1 MSRTSALSTFHRT
14 MALITVGTPLTEVL
28 EAIIHAVEAED
39 PSIACSIYLL
49 DEPTGM
55 LMLAA
60 APSLPTDYR
69 KAVSAAPI
77 GPDVGSCPVAAYRNE
92 RVVVEDL
99 HTDPLWAPIKHL
111 VEGTGL
117 NACWSEP
124 IRGPQGEVLGTFAMY
139 HHRVC
144 APGPEDLGFLEAASQ
159 LASLAIARDRAQE
172 ELARSEARVARL
184 ERSEL
189 DALRNLKTF
198 FDVSLDL
205 LCIRD
210 LDRKIVRVNKAW
222 ETFLG
227 YTVEEL
233 EGSSMLG
240 LIHPDDIEAST
251 GLMEQ
256 ADDGGEVRGFVN
268 RYRHKDGD
276 YRHFEWR
283 ARRVGDLVFGM
294 ARDVTERLA
303 IEAEMAAAREAAEA
317 ANRAK
322 SEFLANMS
330 HEIRTPLNGVIGVVA
345 ALSRTELTPAQR
357 EMVSLIESSGVTLE
371 RLVSGVLDLS
381 KIEAGRL
388 EIENGVFDLRAELD
402 QVIDVFRVRAEEKG
416 LAFPVRHGPR
426 ARGEFVGDCVRIK
439 QILSNLLSNA
449 IKFTIEGEVG
459 VVVDVEEPAG
469 AGGASRLAL
478 EVKDSGV
485 GFQADFA
492 RQLFQRFSQADATI
506 TRRFGGSGL
515 GLSIT
520 RALVELMDGEISAE
534 SEPGRGSLF
543 RVVLPL
549 PRDCLLETYD
559 AGPRRDAAGAN
570 APDQTGDGLGGLR
583 VLLADDHP
591 INQRVVQ
598 LILEPFGVALTTV
611 DNGQQAVEA
620 FAAGAFELVLMDMQ
634 MPVMDGLAATRA
646 IRGWEADHPGR
657 PRSTIVMLSANAMRE
672 HRLEAEKAGAD
683 LHVPKPVTAASLIAG
698 MAEALELSAASDGAA
713 AGAET

>member
-49 DEPTGM
+49 DRPSSM
-55 LMLAA
+55 LRLAA

-69 KAVSAAPI
+69 NAVVAAPI
-77 GPDVGSCPVAAYRNE
+77 GPDIGSCPVAAYRNE
-92 RVVVEDL
+92 RIVVEDL
-99 HTDPLWAPIKHL
+99 QTDPRWAPIRRL

-117 NACWSEP
+117 CACWSEP
-124 IRGPQGEVLGTFAMY
+124 IRGLQGEVLGTFAMY
-139 HHRVC
+139 HRRIC
-144 APGPEDLGFLEAASQ
+144 APGPDDIGFLEAAAQ
-159 LASLAIARDRAQE
+159 LASLAIARDTAQE
-172 ELARSEARVARL
+172 DLARSEARVARL
-184 ERSEL
+184 EQSEL

-210 LDRKIVRVNKAW
+210 LDRRIVRVNRAW
-222 ETFLG
+222 ETILG

-233 EGSSMLG
+233 EGASMLA
-240 LIHPDDIEAST
+240 LIHPDDAGASV

-256 ADDGGEVRGFVN
+256 ADDGGEVIGFVN
-268 RYRHKDGD
+268 RYRHKDGN

-345 ALSRTELTPAQR
+345 ALARTELTPAQG
-357 EMVSLIESSGVTLE
+357 EMVALIESSGVTLE
-371 RLVSGVLDLS
+371 RLVSGVLDFS

-388 EIENGVFDLRAELD
+388 EIENGVFDLQAELD

-416 LAFPVRHGPR
+416 LTFPVRYGLR
-426 ARGEFVGDCVRIK
+426 ARGEFIGDSVRIK

-449 IKFTIEGEVG
+449 IKFTIRGEVR
-459 VVVDVEEPAG
+459 VALDIEEPTDPG
-469 AGGASRLAL
+469 QASRLVL
-478 EVKDSGV
+478 LVSDSGV
-485 GFQADFA
+485 GFEAEFG
-492 RQLFQRFSQADATI
+492 RQLFQRFSQADTTI
-506 TRRFGGSGL
+506 TRRFGGTGL

-520 RALVELMDGEISAE
+520 RALVELMDGEISAG
-534 SEPGRGSLF
+534 SEPGRGSEF

-549 PRDCLLETYD
+549 PRDCALEDYD
-559 AGPRRDAAGAN
+559 AGPRDAAAGGAVDE
-570 APDQTGDGLGGLR
+570 AGDGLGGLS

-611 DNGQQAVEA
+611 DNGQEAVEA
-620 FAAGAFELVLMDMQ
+620 FASGSFELVLMDMQ
-634 MPVMDGLAATRA
+634 MPVMDGLAATKA
-646 IRGWEADHPGR
+646 IRRWEAEHPSR
-657 PRSTIVMLSANAMRE
+657 SRSTIVMLSANAMRE
-672 HRLEAEKAGAD
+672 HRLEAEQAGAD
-683 LHVPKPVTAASLIAG
+683 LHLPKPVTAASLVAG
-698 MAEALELSAASDGAA
+698 MIEALELSTASTGAFA
-713 AGAET
+713 